1 MLNNYFNVTY
11 RNLLKYKFYSLI
23 NIFGL
28 SVGIASVIFIAL
40 YVTTELSFDT
50 YNKNYHRIYR
60 VGVKGKITGETLNQA
75 VTAAPMARAIK
86 NEIPHIKYVT
96 RIARFGDWLVQYGN
110 VRFNETNFLFADS
123 SFFDV
128 FSIPLIYGDAK
139 SALNKPNSLVITEAT
154 AKRYFGPDKPLGKKL
169 RLEGD
174 STFYTVTGV
183 VQLPVN
189 THFKFDFLGSLSS
202 IPFSGND
209 NWLVHNFYTYI
220 VVDSKSSQEALTN
233 DLNKLIPK
241 YVYPLIEQFTGVS
254 TQEFLETDNYFSYF
268 VQPLGKIHLYSN
280 LQLEIAKNGD
290 MDMVYVFIVIAI
302 LVLAIASINF
312 MNLTTARSASRSR
325 EIALRK
331 VMGSNR
337 NNLIVQFLIESL
349 LLTIVATIVALV
361 IVEICTPYFQNLV
374 GMEISLH
381 SALNTNFALFL
392 GSMAIIVGL
401 ISGSYPALVLASFD
415 PVLTLKQQI
424 RSATGTRNV
433 RNLLVI
439 LQFAASVF
447 ILICTLAMN
456 RQLNYVMNRK
466 LGFEKENILV
476 IRRSDGLRARIDS
489 FKNEIK
495 LNPNVL
501 AVANSTH
508 VPGNIYWKNAFFH
521 ESNPNTTYLFNQS
534 VVSDCYNDV
543 LKLRMVNGRFFTPG
557 NLADSSSCIINET
570 AANMLGIKNPVGT
583 ILFQPMGATRREYK
597 IVGVLSDFNYRSL
610 HFAIEPMIMTC
621 MQRNLEGYIVV
632 RVSSAGLPETISSIK
647 KAWEKY
653 TPDYIFEYSWLSKD
667 FDHLYDAEN
676 RTYSMFSTFTVLSI
690 FVACLGLF
698 GLIAFNVS
706 QRTKE
711 IGVRKT
717 FGASFGVILFMIL
730 KDTLK
735 LVLMSFIVA
744 WPLAY
749 ILINKWMSE
758 FSYQVGI
765 HLIDFIIAA
774 LLAVA
779 IAMATISIQA
789 LRAASKNPVDALH
802 YE

>member
-23 NIFGL
+23 NVFGL

-60 VGVKGKITGETLNQA
+60 VCVKGKITGEVLNQA
-75 VTAAPMARAIK
+75 VTAAPMAEAIK
-86 NEIPHIKYVT
+86 NEVPHVRHVT

-110 VRFNETNFLFADS
+110 LRFNETNFLFADS

-128 FSIPLIYGDAK
+128 FSIPFIYGDPK
-139 SALNKPNSLVITEAT
+139 TALNKPKSLVITEAT
-154 AKRYFGPDKPLGKKL
+154 AERYFASDSALGRKM

-174 STFYTVTGV
+174 STYYTVTGV
-183 VQLPVN
+183 VHLPVN
-189 THFKFDFLGSLSS
+189 THFQFDFLGSLSS
-202 IPFSGND
+202 IPFAVND
-209 NWLVHNFYTYI
+209 NWLIHNFYTYV
-220 VVDSKSSQEALTN
+220 VVDGKSSPEVLN
-233 DLNKLIPK
+233 NNLNKLIPK
-241 YVYPLIEQFTGVS
+241 YVYPRIEQLTGVS
-254 TQEFLETDNYFSYF
+254 TREFLKSQNNFSYF
-268 VQPLGKIHLYSN
+268 VQPLSKIHLYSN

-290 MDMVYVFIVIAI
+290 MDMVYIFIGIAF
-302 LVLAIASINF
+302 LVLLIASINF
-312 MNLTTARSASRSR
+312 MNLTTARSATRSR

-337 NNLIVQFLIESL
+337 NSLVVQFLIESL
-349 LLTIVATIVALV
+349 LLTMVATIVALV
-361 IVEICTPYFQNLV
+361 IVEICTPYFQHLI
-374 GMEISLH
+374 GLEISLH
-381 SALNTNFALFL
+381 SALNANFALFL
-392 GSMAIIVGL
+392 VSMAIIVGL

-424 RSATGTRNV
+424 RSVVGTGTI

-456 RQLNYVMNRK
+456 RQLNYVMHRK

-476 IRRSDGLRARIDS
+476 IRRSDGLRANIDS
-489 FKNEIK
+489 FKNEIRK
-495 LNPNVL
+495 NSNVL

-508 VPGNIYWKNAFFH
+508 VPGNVYWKNAFFH
-521 ESNPNTTYLFNQS
+521 ESDPNTTYLFNQS
-534 VVSDCYNDV
+534 IVSDGYNDV
-543 LKLRMVNGRFFTPG
+543 LKLQMSQGRFFTKG
-557 NLADSSSCIINET
+557 NLADTSCCIINES
-570 AANMLGIKNPVGT
+570 AVKMLGLKNPVGT
-583 ILFQPMGATRREYK
+583 ILFQPTGTTRREYK

-632 RVSSAGLPETISSIK
+632 RVSSADLPQTISFIK
-647 KAWEKY
+647 KTWEKY

-667 FDHLYDAEN
+667 FDHLYDAET
-676 RTYSMFSTFTVLSI
+676 RTYSVFSTFTILSI

-717 FGASFGVILFMIL
+717 FGASFGVILFMIM
-730 KDTLK
+730 KDTVK
-735 LVLMSFIVA
+735 LVLMSFVLA

-749 ILINKWMSE
+749 ILIHKWMSE

-765 HLIDFIIAA
+765 YIIDFIIAA
-774 LLAVA
+774 LMAVV
-779 IAMATISIQA
+779 IAMITISIQA